1 MEEDQC
7 SESLDEPT
15 DLENEVY
22 DHVSRMLRKAWRR
35 RVSLRLVALKFSNVH
50 ACAYRDELLLDRA
63 AERRVEQ
70 ARLVRVMDSLRRRC
84 GHHVVMRGHDWILR
98 DQSGEGKASMSSRSP
113 GGNGGACHKYRS
125 SGHGVDVPSTSGKG
139 GAVRGQT
146 SSGRSMKRVAKRQ
159 RYDSGY
165 PVCLNVKSHYSF
177 LNSVLSVKQVVDLAV
192 QQGHSAVALM
202 DEGNLHGS
210 VAFHQYATQRGI
222 QP

>member
-1 MEEDQC
+1 MRGDGKSIRTLSVKVRYNDMEEDQC

-98 DQSGEGKASMSSRSP
+98 DQSGEGEGINVFSVTRWQWRCMS
-113 GGNGGACHKYRS
+113 
-125 SGHGVDVPSTSGKG
+125 
-139 GAVRGQT
+139 
-146 SSGRSMKRVAKRQ
+146 
-159 RYDSGY
+159 
-165 PVCLNVKSHYSF
+165 
-177 LNSVLSVKQVVDLAV
+177 QVSIIRPW
-192 QQGHSAVALM
+192 G
-202 DEGNLHGS
+202 
-210 VAFHQYATQRGI
+210 
-222 QP
+222 